1 MITGHWSHPK
11 ATVSHQQSLRI
22 ESGSLPPYHW
32 EQLTQ
37 CTQLNAICRSVPS
50 EYYPGPYTI
59 YRAHIYTYNSHQCHL
74 NNNKN
79 YKMINVWGDGAA
91 ELVSLKYQ
99 IQSKTIVTVTHWSQS
114 FSRQSQSPDT
124 LKIITVTKI
133 VSNRHWSRTLTC
145 HEHWL
150 NSCFSKSG
158 TLDSATYCITVPLI
172 PTLQCALQ
180 NTVPLKLHLKIS
192 QIVFEKFKHLYH
204 CISAT
209 GILWNRKPCFHE
221 TLWHWN

>member
-50 EYYPGPYTI
+50 EYYPGPYI
-59 YRAHIYTYNSHQCHL
+59 YRVPVHTYNSHQCHL

-99 IQSKTIVTVTHWSQS
+99 IQSKTIVTVTHWSKS

-192 QIVFEKFKHLYH
+192 QIVFEKFKHFYH